1 MNMPR
6 IHPLPAPKP
15 VFEKLD
21 DKQIAELDRLLMHRV
36 EEANKKELKVTETIS
51 FEDFCRMDIRIGKI
65 ISAEP
70 VPKSSKLLKIIVD
83 IGAEHRQIV
92 AGIAPFY
99 KQEDLVGKE
108 VTVLVNLAPA
118 TILGVQ
124 SNGMILAAGDTAS
137 LLVPVRGVEPGA
149 KIR

>member
-1 MNMPR
+1 
-6 IHPLPAPKP
+6 
-15 VFEKLD
+15 
-21 DKQIAELDRLLMHRV
+21 
-36 EEANKKELKVTETIS
+36 
-51 FEDFCRMDIRIGKI
+51 
-65 ISAEP
+65 
-70 VPKSSKLLKIIVD
+70 VPKSSKLLKIVVD
-83 IGAEHRQIV
+83 IGAERRQIV

-99 KQEDLVGKE
+99 KPEDLIGKE

-137 LLVPVRGVEPGA
+137 LLVPLREVEPGA